1 MSQKANPAAIGAFTL
16 GAIALL
22 VAAGLVLGSGRLLTQ
37 HTRAVAYFEGDI
49 QGLAVG
55 SAVDLR
61 GVQVGTV
68 TGIGIRVDLDTME
81 PLIPVFMEL
90 DPNHFDLRGGKETKG
105 DGVPRSSHEELLKRA
120 VESGLRARL
129 ATQSLVTGQLIVELD
144 LDRNEPRHVVGAD
157 PSAIE
162 IPTSDS
168 DIQKLKNVLGR
179 IPLERIAAS
188 LLRTLDDA
196 DRLVSSPEIPRLLQ
210 SLAHASDSLDR
221 LLTSL
226 NADVDPLV
234 ANANHT
240 MTSAQDALADA
251 RRALT
256 EMRSTLATASHL
268 MATSVDEAAK
278 GAAVTLQKADK
289 VFADADGLIGANSP
303 QRYDIDQMLR
313 NLAAATHALR
323 IFADDLQRKP
333 NNIVMGK

>member
-22 VAAGLVLGSGRLLTQ
+22 AAAGLVLGSGRLLTH

-49 QGLAVG
+49 QGLTVG

-68 TGIGIRVDLDTME
+68 TAIGIRVDLDTME

-105 DGVPRSSHEELLKRA
+105 DVPRSSHEELLKRA

-144 LDRNEPRHVVGAD
+144 LDRNERSRFVGAD
-157 PSAIE
+157 PSVIE

-179 IPLERIAAS
+179 IPLERIADS

-210 SLAHASDSLDR
+210 SLAHASDNLDR
-221 LLTSL
+221 LVTSL
-226 NADVDPLV
+226 NAEVDPLV
-234 ANANHT
+234 ANANQT

-251 RRALT
+251 RRALA
-256 EMRSTLATASHL
+256 EIRSTLATASHL

-278 GAAVTLQKADK
+278 GAAVTLQKADR
-289 VFADADGLIGANSP
+289 VLSDADGLIGANSP
-303 QRYDIDQMLR
+303 QRFDIDQALR
-313 NLAAATHALR
+313 NLAAASHALR
-323 IFADDLQRKP
+323 LFADDLQRKP